1 MVRIGKVR
9 SSGDMARLPLI
20 SLLKIIS
27 FSSLKIRYHKYEG
40 FVKIAEK
47 EIWRLPFYLFSL
59 VFFFFRASQKVLPHL
74 TRLASEPV
82 SWECG
87 SFCRAAGA
95 TKASTFPKEHTA
107 GAQKTV
113 KQ

>member
-27 FSSLKIRYHKYEG
+27 FSSLKTGYHKYEG
-40 FVKIAEK
+40 FVKVAEK

-59 VFFFFRASQKVLPHL
+59 VFFFFRASQKVLPQL
-74 TRLASEPV
+74 TRLACEPF

-87 SFCRAAGA
+87 RFERAAG
-95 TKASTFPKEHTA
+95 T
-107 GAQKTV
+107 QKTV
-113 KQ
+113 IQ